1 MTTTAWTEFNDT
13 PCCWPPI
20 SSPRQLI
27 SSFSSFSYKT
37 SLIQDGKLNESAI
50 LENIANHKLLL
61 SRNPSSKDLE
71 DLCLNI
77 FENYAAI
84 EHEIA
89 KHDPGF
95 AVVGNVGYAPFHSQL
110 CLCICYNKEAWM
122 FKSVR

>member
-1 MTTTAWTEFNDT
+1 MATS
-13 PCCWPPI
+13 C
-20 SSPRQLI
+20 
-27 SSFSSFSYKT
+27 SFFPSFSYKT
-37 SLIQDGKLNESAI
+37 SLIQDDKLNESAI
-50 LENIANHKLLL
+50 LENLANHKLLL

-77 FENYAAI
+77 FENYTAI

-89 KHDPGF
+89 KRDLGF
-95 AVVGNVGYAPFHSQL
+95 AVVSNVGYALLHRQL